1 MRKFLK
7 VHFQRI
13 LSLFVLCVLCVAMFL
28 GGQMTVPVAY
38 ADTAIGDVQMDSSNV
53 MDDLQNSTIDGVP
66 FDISNYAFD
75 ENQPA
80 QVFMF
85 TEYCYSFY
93 SNLRDNYGLYVY
105 VWNPQG
111 LKFKTNSTLNTI
123 SIRAGDDDSIGHT
136 KYMLL
141 YLNQCEIPNY
151 EGMFLKFKV
160 MLSGEQK
167 EQIFDRLVS
176 DKRVYD
182 VSEIELVTDGE
193 TKSQYYYVG
202 TEYTFE
208 GYAKGYGADV
218 DADSTLICTDEQ
230 SEALT
235 LDVRSTYYR
244 PDGTSGEAYTRDT
257 LHSVYFAVPQRI
269 LDAYPTV
276 SKVHATW
283 LNAQTTPIFV
293 TGNQAVY
300 DAVMPYIGQTVES
313 GSFMYADDDT
323 SPIPYAL
330 IASKYIESAG
340 WNNASHA
347 SSYMSYNVNRMYT
360 HSDVLLD
367 VLRYCFL
374 ATDEYGETGIDIADT
389 YIVRAE
395 DLLGNE
401 LTGEKGWFEEYTEQH
416 GGELV
421 LERYSKELFASVAD
435 EVTDIWIESDDT
447 FTLTDEVIS
456 QDLWQQ
462 FVGGGYNVTATNEY
476 EVSAIKQVTEE
487 DMQGSIAEICDRL
500 YIDKSD
506 YKEFKAFYDDA
517 VTVAPLDPDDE
528 KMGVVLFRYYQSEY
542 PHYEVA
548 EYRRGEGEWS
558 MSGTN
563 FGYEFVDTNA
573 YFMQMWVQLGFD
585 IIDIEFTNGEK
596 TLTLGVAMSP
606 MDMSASGGQ
615 TLFPKSDKDGWLRW
629 LFIALA
635 LIILL
640 VILMPILPYIIKAV
654 VWVIMLPFKLIAAI
668 VKGISKAVKK
678 KPKDT
683 GQSSPKVQPPQPKT
697 VYVKSDKPKQSK
709 EKQNK

>member
-1 MRKFLK
+1 MQKFLK

-13 LSLFVLCVLCVAMFL
+13 LSLFVLCVLCVAMVL
-28 GGQMTVPVAY
+28 GGQMTAPVAY
-38 ADTAIGDVQMDSSNV
+38 ADTVIGDVQMDSSNV
-53 MDDLQNSTIDGVP
+53 MDDLQNSTIDGVK

-75 ENQPA
+75 ENQTA

-85 TEYCYSFY
+85 AEYCYSFY
-93 SNLRDNYGLYVY
+93 TNLRGNYGLYVY
-105 VWNPQG
+105 VYNPQR

-167 EQIFDRLVS
+167 EQIFTHLAS
-176 DKRVYD
+176 GKRVYD
-182 VSEIELVTDGE
+182 VSEFELVVDGGAGPQ
-193 TKSQYYYVG
+193 SYYVG

-208 GYAKGYGADV
+208 GYAKGYGSDV
-218 DADSTLICTDEQ
+218 DAESTLVCKDEQ

-283 LNAQTTPIFV
+283 LNAQTAPIFV
-293 TGNQAVY
+293 TGNEAVRN
-300 DAVMPYIGQTVES
+300 AILPYVGKTVDGGQ
-313 GSFMYADDDT
+313 FLYASDDN
-323 SPIPYAL
+323 SPVPYAL
-330 IASKYIESAG
+330 IASKYIESAS
-340 WNNASHA
+340 WNNAA
-347 SSYMSYNVNRMYT
+347 YGTSYMSYNANRSYT
-360 HSDVLLD
+360 HSDTELKQLQ
-367 VLRYCFL
+367 YCFL
-374 ATDEYGETGIDIADT
+374 ATDESGNAGTDVADT

-395 DLLGNE
+395 DLLGNK
-401 LTGEKGWFEEYTEQH
+401 LTGKKGYFSEYTEQH
-416 GGELV
+416 GGTMV
-421 LERYSKELFASVAD
+421 MERYSEALFANVAD
-435 EVTDIWIESDDT
+435 TVTDIWIEADDT

-456 QDLWQQ
+456 QDLWQK
-462 FVGGGYNVTATNEY
+462 FVGGGYTVTATNTY
-476 EVSAIKQVTEE
+476 EVSAIKQVTEK
-487 DMQGSIAEICDRL
+487 DLQGSSSEVCNRL
-500 YIDKSD
+500 YIDESD
-506 YKEFKAFYDDA
+506 YAEFIQFYNDA
-517 VTVAPLDPDDE
+517 VTVDAAVPDDE

-548 EYRRGEGEWS
+548 EYKRGEGDWTLT
-558 MSGTN
+558 GTE

-585 IIDIEFTNGEK
+585 IIDIGFTNGEK
-596 TLTLGVAMSP
+596 TLTLGVVMSP
-606 MDMSASGGQ
+606 MDTSADGGE
-615 TLFPKSDKDGWLRW
+615 TLFPNSDKQDPWNSW
-629 LFIALA
+629 KWVLFAIALIVL
-635 LIILL
+635 LI
-640 VILMPILPYIIKAV
+640 VLMPILPYIIKAV
-654 VWVIMLPFKLIAAI
+654 VWVVMLPFKLIAAI
-668 VKGISKAVKK
+668 FKGVKKAVKK

-683 GQSSPKVQPPQPKT
+683 GQPPPKVQAPQPKT
-697 VYVKSDKPKQSK
+697 VYAKSDKPKQGK
-709 EKQNK
+709 GK

>member
-1 MRKFLK
+1 MRKILK
-7 VHFQRI
+7 VYFQRI
-13 LSLFVLCVLCVAMFL
+13 LPLFVLCVLCAAMFM
-28 GGQMTVPVAY
+28 GGQMTAPVAY
-38 ADTAIGDVQMDSSNV
+38 ADTLIGDVQMDSSNV
-53 MDDLQNSTIDGVP
+53 MDDLQNSTIDGVK
-66 FDISNYAFD
+66 FDISNYVFD

-85 TEYCYSFY
+85 AEYCYSFY
-93 SNLRDNYGLYVY
+93 TNLRGNYGLYVY
-105 VWNPQG
+105 VYNPQG
-111 LKFKTNSTLNTI
+111 LKFKTNSMLNMI

-136 KYMLL
+136 KYTLL

-167 EQIFDRLVS
+167 EQIFDRLAS

-208 GYAKGYGADV
+208 GYAKGYGSDV
-218 DADSTLICTDEQ
+218 NGESTLVCTDEQ

-283 LNAQTTPIFV
+283 LNAQTAPIFV
-293 TGNQAVY
+293 TGNEAVR
-300 DAVMPYIGQTVES
+300 DAILPYIGQTVD
-313 GSFMYADDDT
+313 GGDFMYAKDDN
-323 SPIPYAL
+323 SPVPYAL

-340 WNNASHA
+340 WNNVSY
-347 SSYMSYNVNRMYT
+347 SLSYMSYNANRKYT
-360 HSDVLLD
+360 KSDTDLNALQ
-367 VLRYCFL
+367 YCFL
-374 ATDEYGETGIDIADT
+374 ATDENGNTGTDVADT

-395 DLLGNE
+395 DLLGNK
-401 LTGEKGWFEEYTEQH
+401 LTGEKGWFAEYTEKY

-421 LERYSKELFASVAD
+421 MERYSKALFASIAD
-435 EVTDIWIESDDT
+435 TVTDIWIEADDT

-456 QDLWQQ
+456 QDLWQK
-462 FVGGGYNVTATNEY
+462 FVGGGYNVTATNTY
-476 EVSAIKQVTEE
+476 EVSAIKQVTEQ
-487 DMQGSIAEICDRL
+487 DLQGNPDEICDRL
-500 YIDKSD
+500 YIDESD
-506 YKEFKAFYDDA
+506 YTEFLQFYNDA
-517 VTVAPLDPDDE
+517 VTVDATDPDDE
-528 KMGVVLFRYYQSEY
+528 KMAVVLFRYYQSEY

-548 EYRRGEGEWS
+548 EYKRGEGDWTLT
-558 MSGTN
+558 GTQ
-563 FGYEFVDTNA
+563 FGYDFVDTNA

-596 TLTLGVAMSP
+596 TLTLGVAMTP
-606 MDMSASGGQ
+606 VDISADGGQ
-615 TLFPKSDKDGWLRW
+615 TLFPNSDNTPAWWAYVILVVGEVLILWLLQILLNKLCGLPNWVMIILVAVTVVLDIFFIQTWALSLTKLLEPYLGWL
-629 LFIALA
+629 
-635 LIILL
+635 
-640 VILMPILPYIIKAV
+640 
-654 VWVIMLPFKLIAAI
+654 PF
-668 VKGISKAVKK
+668 S
-678 KPKDT
+678 
-683 GQSSPKVQPPQPKT
+683 
-697 VYVKSDKPKQSK
+697 
-709 EKQNK
+709 

>member
-1 MRKFLK
+1 MKKILK

-13 LSLFVLCVLCVAMFL
+13 LSLFVLCVLCVTMFA
-28 GGQMTVPVAY
+28 GGQMTAPVAY

-53 MDDLQNSTIDGVP
+53 MDDLQNSTIDGVE
-66 FDISNYAFD
+66 FDISNYVFD

-85 TEYCYSFY
+85 AEYCYSFY
-93 SNLRDNYGLYVY
+93 SNLRGNYGLYVY
-105 VWNPQG
+105 VYNPQR
-111 LKFKTNSTLNTI
+111 LKFKTNSMLNTI
-123 SIRAGDDDSIGHT
+123 SIRAGDNDSIGHT
-136 KYMLL
+136 KYTLL

-167 EQIFDRLVS
+167 EQIFDRLAS

-208 GYAKGYGADV
+208 GYAKGYGSDV
-218 DADSTLICTDEQ
+218 NGESTLVCTDEQ

-283 LNAQTTPIFV
+283 LNAQTAPIFV
-293 TGNQAVY
+293 TGNEAVR
-300 DAVMPYIGQTVES
+300 DAILPYIGQTVD
-313 GSFMYADDDT
+313 GGDFTYAKDDN
-323 SPIPYAL
+323 SPVPYAL

-340 WNNASHA
+340 WNNVSY
-347 SSYMSYNVNRMYT
+347 SLSYMSYNANRKYT
-360 HSDVLLD
+360 KSDTDLNALQ
-367 VLRYCFL
+367 YCFL
-374 ATDEYGETGIDIADT
+374 ATDESGNTGTDVADT

-395 DLLGNE
+395 DLLGNK
-401 LTGEKGWFEEYTEQH
+401 LTGEKGWFAEYTEQY
-416 GGELV
+416 GGDLV
-421 LERYSKELFASVAD
+421 MERYSKALFASVAD
-435 EVTDIWIESDDT
+435 TATDIWIEADDT

-456 QDLWQQ
+456 QDLWQK
-462 FVGGGYNVTATNEY
+462 FVGGGYNVTATNTY

-487 DMQGSIAEICDRL
+487 DLQGTPDEICDRL
-500 YIDKSD
+500 YIDESD
-506 YKEFKAFYDDA
+506 YTEFLQFYNEA
-517 VTVAPLDPDDE
+517 VTVDVTNPDDE
-528 KMGVVLFRYYQSEY
+528 KMAVVLFRYYQSEY

-548 EYRRGEGEWS
+548 EYKRGEGDWTLT
-558 MSGTN
+558 GTQ
-563 FGYEFVDTNA
+563 FGYDFVDTNA

-585 IIDIEFTNGEK
+585 IIDIEFSNGEK

-606 MDMSASGGQ
+606 MDISADGGQ
-615 TLFPKSDKDGWLRW
+615 TLFPNSDKDAAAWWAYVILVVGEVLILWLLQILLNKLCGLPTWVMIILVAVTVVLDIFFIQTWALSLTKLLEPYLGWL
-629 LFIALA
+629 
-635 LIILL
+635 
-640 VILMPILPYIIKAV
+640 
-654 VWVIMLPFKLIAAI
+654 PF
-668 VKGISKAVKK
+668 S
-678 KPKDT
+678 
-683 GQSSPKVQPPQPKT
+683 
-697 VYVKSDKPKQSK
+697 
-709 EKQNK
+709 